1 MRFVSGSGA
10 GSVMSALQGHDGCG
24 TCYVIFE
31 KGVLCGSEDDR
42 GLSFWCLA
50 CLVYVPCI
58 RGPCTSRERCLFLSR
73 PSPSLASA
81 QILSASVSQLHPPT
95 FSSNSFRHI
104 SASNRAYFYTSSFP
118 YGKVQLSRHVLQHFS
133 KAYVDVR
140 NIGCDFEIFVEAA
153 GSML

>member
-95 FSSNSFRHI
+95 FSSSSFRHI
-104 SASNRAYFYTSSFP
+104 SASKRAHLYTCREVIRVIIPVRQKAIVKACSAALFQSF
-118 YGKVQLSRHVLQHFS
+118 R
-133 KAYVDVR
+133 
-140 NIGCDFEIFVEAA
+140 
-153 GSML
+153 